1 LKPNIGKGKTVH
13 KENKRDFLRAC
24 KENEIDEME
33 AFKIASCFLA
43 VPEMSFQREELLSKK
58 ECPINFDN

>member
-1 LKPNIGKGKTVH
+1 LKPSIGKGKVH
-13 KENKRDFLRAC
+13 KENKRDFLRAS

-43 VPEMSFQREELLSKK
+43 VPEVSFQRKELLSKK
-58 ECPINFDN
+58 MPDKY